1 MKKITFLMAL
11 FAVISM
17 NAQIFS
23 DDFNTE
29 IVDAT
34 TFANWTSVDVDGDG
48 NFWEVFDADGT
59 GYLWTMTGL
68 GVDSDSWEGSALSP
82 DNYLITTNPID
93 LSLVTG
99 TTIDFIVGTYQTNGT
114 FLGDKYS
121 VYLTTSNDPAIIAT
135 ETPLLTRLISDDVT
149 AAAGD
154 GSDSAAPISI
164 DASAYD
170 GQVVYLTFRHYD
182 TVDENSVLIDDVVVD
197 GSLAVAD
204 ETFNGFI
211 YYVNQNSQLD
221 LQANTPM
228 SSVSIFN
235 ILGQMVITQKLS
247 STSEVISL
255 SNLDSG
261 LYIANVMIDGQMK
274 SFKIV
279 RR

>member
-1 MKKITFLMAL
+1 
-11 FAVISM
+11 M